1 MESEA
6 GARKLPKK
14 VLVVDDEESIAELV
28 QILLEDEGYEV
39 LIVFNGKTAL
49 DKLAEGEKIDLIMS
63 DIMMPIMDGWQLCQ
77 ELQNDPAYRNIPFA
91 LMSAV
96 SPVMPTGAGKDS
108 SCKYD
113 AFIKKPFELNDLC
126 QLIHTLTTA
135 AR

>member
-49 DKLAEGEKIDLIMS
+49 EKLAEGEKVDLIVS

-77 ELQNDPAYRNIPFA
+77 ALHHDPTYRNIPFA

-96 SPVMPTGAGKDS
+96 SPIIPNGRDS
-108 SCKYD
+108 GCHYV
-113 AFIKKPFELNDLC
+113 AFIKKPFELDELC
-126 QLIHTLTTA
+126 QTVQELVPA
-135 AR
+135 